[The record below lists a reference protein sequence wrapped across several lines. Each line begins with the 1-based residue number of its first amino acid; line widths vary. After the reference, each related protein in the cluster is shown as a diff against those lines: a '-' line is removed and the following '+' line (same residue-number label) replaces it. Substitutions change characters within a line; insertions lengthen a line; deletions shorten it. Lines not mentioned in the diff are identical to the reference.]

1 MSELLFPKADQR
13 STHVRLTVGKYKKAI
28 VTLKDRDSLKGVEGI
43 YQHGYLESKRIFKP
57 VGESYIWDG
66 FTYLDKDGK
75 PYEKNGAGTL
85 QVKKQQSKK

>member
-1 MSELLFPKADQR
+1 MRDLKFPRVARK

-43 YQHGYLESKRIFKP
+43 YQHGFLEAKRIFKK
-57 VGESYIWDG
+57 VGKSYIWDG
-66 FTYLDKDGK
+66 YTYMDKDGK